1 MLRSLGLSHYLE
13 CHDRSMIMDYKNFTD
28 EQLDEARQAILVE
41 QERRANLAQIPAT
54 IQELATKY
62 TEGGGDR
69 EELIKAVGDSE
80 Q

>member
-1 MLRSLGLSHYLE
+1 
-13 CHDRSMIMDYKNFTD
+13 MDYKSLTD

-54 IQELATKY
+54 IQELAAKY
-62 TEGGGDR
+62 KEGGGNQED
-69 EELIKAVGDSE
+69 LLKAVGEHE

>member
-1 MLRSLGLSHYLE
+1 MDFDLTTLADDGLDALRVDVL
-13 CHDRSMIMDYKNFTD
+13 T
-28 EQLDEARQAILVE
+28 E

-69 EELIKAVGDSE
+69 EELIKAVGEHE